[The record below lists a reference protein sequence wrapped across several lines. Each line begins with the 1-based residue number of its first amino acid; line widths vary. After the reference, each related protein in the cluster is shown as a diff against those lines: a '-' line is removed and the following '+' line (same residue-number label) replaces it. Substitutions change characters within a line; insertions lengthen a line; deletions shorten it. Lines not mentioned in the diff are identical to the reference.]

1 MPDLTAK
8 DVMST
13 KLITVT
19 PSTSVMEFA
28 RICAEDGI
36 SGAPV
41 VQVDGKLEG
50 VVSKTDI
57 INYMLDEDP
66 RFGSVEDL
74 PSWAEEREVQDIMQ
88 SDVLAVAP
96 ETPVTE
102 VAERMAEDRIHRVL
116 VVDGR
121 GKLVGIV
128 TSIDL
133 LAYYPKD

>member
-1 MPDLTAK
+1 MSQTAS

-19 PSTSVMEFA
+19 PSTSIMEFA
-28 RICAEDGI
+28 RTCTEDGI

-41 VQVDGKLEG
+41 VQVDGTLVG

-57 INYMLDEDP
+57 VNHMLDEDP
-66 RFGSVEDL
+66 RFGTVEDA

-88 SDVLAVAP
+88 TDVLTVAP
-96 ETPVTE
+96 DTPVADI
-102 VAERMAEDRIHRVL
+102 AERMAEDRIHRVL
-116 VVDGR
+116 VLDR

-133 LAYYPKD
+133 LAYYPK

>member
-1 MPDLTAK
+1 MALTAR

-28 RICAEDGI
+28 RICSEDGI

-41 VQVDGKLEG
+41 VQVDGTLVG

-57 INYMLDEDP
+57 VNHMLEADP
-66 RFGSVEDL
+66 RFGTVEDG
-74 PSWAEEREVQDIMQ
+74 PAWAEEREVQDIMQ
-88 SDVLAVAP
+88 EEVLTVAP
-96 ETPVTE
+96 ETPAGE
-102 VAERMAEDRIHRVL
+102 IAERMAEDRIHRVL
-116 VVDGR
+116 VLDGD
-121 GKLVGIV
+121 KLVGIV

-133 LAYYPKD
+133 LAYYPK

>member
-1 MPDLTAK
+1 MPLTAR

-41 VQVDGKLEG
+41 VQVDGTLVG
-50 VVSKTDI
+50 IVSKTDI
-57 INYMLDEDP
+57 VNHMLETDP
-66 RFGSVEDL
+66 RFGTVEDG
-74 PSWAEEREVQDIMQ
+74 PSWAEQREVQDIMQ
-88 SDVLAVAP
+88 EEVLTVVP
-96 ETPVTE
+96 DTPAGE
-102 VAERMAEDRIHRVL
+102 IAERMAEDRIHRVL
-116 VVDGR
+116 VLENDT
-121 GKLVGIV
+121 LVGIV

-133 LAYYPKD
+133 LAYYPK